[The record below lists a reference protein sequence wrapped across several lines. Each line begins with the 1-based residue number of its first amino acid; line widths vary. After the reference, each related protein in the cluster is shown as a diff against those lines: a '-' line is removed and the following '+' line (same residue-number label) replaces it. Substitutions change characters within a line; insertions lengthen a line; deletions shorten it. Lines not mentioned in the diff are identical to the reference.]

1 MFNKL
6 KEFDAREEWDE
17 NFRKELVEI
26 YRKQ

>member
-1 MFNKL
+1 MFSKL
-6 KEFDAREEWDE
+6 KALDAREEWDE